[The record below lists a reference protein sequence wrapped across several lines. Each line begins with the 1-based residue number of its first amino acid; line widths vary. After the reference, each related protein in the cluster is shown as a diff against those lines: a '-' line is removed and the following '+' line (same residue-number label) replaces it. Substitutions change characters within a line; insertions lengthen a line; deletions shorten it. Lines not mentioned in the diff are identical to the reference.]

1 MIYLIKR
8 YSYYEIIEAE
18 CKTNMPFTNAGGFD
32 RHFYYR
38 YKISEGNYGEF
49 DGRKIVAKTTSKSM
63 EFAHKKW
70 AEYLV

>member
-1 MIYLIKR
+1 
-8 YSYYEIIEAE
+8 
-18 CKTNMPFTNAGGFD
+18 MPFTNAGGFD